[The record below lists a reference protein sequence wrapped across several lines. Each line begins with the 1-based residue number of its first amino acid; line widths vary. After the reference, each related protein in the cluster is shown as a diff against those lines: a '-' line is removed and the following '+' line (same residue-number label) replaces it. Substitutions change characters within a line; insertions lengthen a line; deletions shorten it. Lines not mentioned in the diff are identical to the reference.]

1 MEDDKIREIFESY
14 RPALRPS
21 VEFMAELD
29 RRMRAVESVKREV
42 AAMRRRHRMAVVVAA
57 LSGFLAGVVAT
68 LLFPI
73 VGEWVASYDVQLPS
87 TWLPQVELVCD
98 IAKWVIAATACVI
111 AAYNAYGFTLSHLS
125 AERICPDS

>member
-14 RPALRPS
+14 RPTPQPS

-42 AAMRRRHRMAVVVAA
+42 AAMRRRHRVAVVVAA
-57 LSGFLAGVVAT
+57 LSGFLAGVIAN
-68 LLFPI
+68 LLFPVMGQWI
-73 VGEWVASYDVQLPS
+73 MTYSEQLPS
-87 TWLPQVELVCD
+87 MWLPNVELVCD
-98 IAKWVIAATACVI
+98 IAEWVIAATACVI
-111 AAYNAYGFTLSHLS
+111 AAYNAYGLTLSHLS